1 MCFLFGPP
9 IAFPHSVSGLNEP
22 PFSMPSIGLRFGGLT
37 EDWKKVKP
45 TALIATTTR
54 WFPTARLAVALV
66 KAGFTVDAV
75 CPSQHPLSETDALG
89 RIYRYAGLDA
99 LTSFADAITA
109 ARPDVIVPGDDLAT
123 QHLHRLYDESRRKGG
138 AGEAACSLI
147 ERSLGA
153 PENFAILYARSK
165 FIDMAREEGVR
176 APNTR
181 VLRDSGDLKEWIA
194 ENGFPVVLK
203 ADFSSGGDGV
213 RVVHSLEDAERALKV
228 LQAPPLLL
236 RAAKRALLDRDTT
249 LVWPSLL
256 RRRSVVNAQSFVA
269 GREATSAIA
278 CWKGEVLAGLHFE
291 VIHKGVSSGPA
302 TVLRLIDNA
311 DMSIAAER
319 MARRLNLSGLHG
331 FDFMLESQTGNA
343 YLIEINPRSTQVGHL
358 TLGLG
363 RDIPAALY
371 SAVSGQPA
379 CPATKITNDDTI
391 ALFPQEWIRDP
402 SSTFL
407 RSAYHD
413 VPWDKPE
420 LIRACVRARRKQNA
434 WYSQQSRLQAFSMA
448 RLARP

>member
-1 MCFLFGPP
+1 
-9 IAFPHSVSGLNEP
+9 
-22 PFSMPSIGLRFGGLT
+22 
-37 EDWKKVKP
+37 VKP
-45 TALIATTTR
+45 TVLIATTTR

-75 CPSQHPLSETDALG
+75 CPSQHPLRETDALR
-89 RIYRYAGLDA
+89 RIYRYDGLDA
-99 LTSFADAITA
+99 LASFADAITA
-109 ARPDVIVPGDDLAT
+109 AKPDVIVPGDDLAT

-181 VLRDSGDLKEWIA
+181 VVRDSDDLKEWIA

-256 RRRSVVNAQSFVA
+256 RHRSVVNAQSFVA

-302 TVLRLIDNA
+302 TVLRLIENA

-379 CPATKITNDDTI
+379 CTATKITNDDTI

-407 RSAYHD
+407 QSAYHD

>member
-1 MCFLFGPP
+1 
-9 IAFPHSVSGLNEP
+9 
-22 PFSMPSIGLRFGGLT
+22 
-37 EDWKKVKP
+37 VKP
-45 TALIATTTR
+45 TVLIATTTR

-75 CPSQHPLSETDALG
+75 CPSQHPLREADALR
-89 RIYRYAGLDA
+89 RIYRYDGLDA
-99 LTSFADAITA
+99 LASFADAITA
-109 ARPDVIVPGDDLAT
+109 AKPDVIVPGDDLAT

-176 APNTR
+176 APKTR

-371 SAVSGQPA
+371 SAVSAQPA

-407 RSAYHD
+407 QSAYHD